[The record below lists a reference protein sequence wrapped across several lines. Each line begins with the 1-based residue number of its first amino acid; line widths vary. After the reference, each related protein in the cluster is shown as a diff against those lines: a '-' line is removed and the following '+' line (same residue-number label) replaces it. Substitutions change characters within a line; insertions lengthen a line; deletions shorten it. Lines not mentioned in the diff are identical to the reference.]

1 MTTTTPAALRRR
13 DRAAREADE
22 DARLSPAATR
32 AAATRGRR
40 RPEDPD
46 PDRTPFEVDRDR
58 ILHSKAF
65 RRLKH
70 KTQVFL
76 LPSGDHVVTRLT
88 HTLQVTQ
95 VARALAAGLG
105 LNEPLVEAIAL
116 AHDVGHPPFGHTGE
130 DALDPLL
137 PGGWHHAAQSVRI
150 FEVLE
155 DRNLTEEVRDGVRA
169 HSWKIVPPPATP
181 EGACVRFADRIA
193 YLTHDALDALDAGVL
208 RRGDVPADVEAV
220 LGPVGG
226 GWIGAMVGAVL
237 DESADRSEVA
247 MRSDVLEAM
256 HALRAFLFERVYR
269 SARTAADQAAASQV
283 VRDLVE
289 HCLAHPQTVPAT
301 YRDAAADPLTQ
312 TVDFVAGMTD
322 RYAVARH
329 RALFGPSLTRT
340 LPAAG

>member
-13 DRAAREADE
+13 DRAVREAEE

-32 AAATRGRR
+32 AAASRGRR
-40 RPEDPD
+40 RPEPAD
-46 PDRTPFEVDRDR
+46 PDRTAFEVDRDR

-76 LPSGDHVVTRLT
+76 LPEGDHVVTRLT

-95 VARALAAGLG
+95 VARALANGLG
-105 LNEPLVEAIAL
+105 LNESLAEAIAL

-130 DALDPLL
+130 DALDPLV

-155 DRNLTEEVRDGVRA
+155 DRNLSWEVRDGVRA
-169 HSWKIVPPPATP
+169 HSWKIDPPPTTP
-181 EGACVRFADRIA
+181 EARCVRFADRIA

-208 RRGDVPADVEAV
+208 RPGDVPTNVEAV

-226 GWIGAMVGAVL
+226 GWIGAMVRAVL
-237 DESADRSEVA
+237 HESADRGDIVMSPH
-247 MRSDVLEAM
+247 VLEAM

-289 HCLAHPQTVPAT
+289 HCLAHPETVPAT

-329 RALFGPSLTRT
+329 RSLFGFALTQG